1 MEIWEMK
8 KMACLLSAAA
18 VLSVQAVSG
27 EDAKMEWPISATVA
41 VEAHTVLKMANVFS
55 DNMVLRR
62 DVEVPIWGW
71 ALPGKTVTVSFK
83 GQKVS
88 AVADLDGKWL
98 LKLAP
103 MKADANGAEMEIK
116 TAGERT
122 VVKNILVGEVWLCS
136 GQSNM
141 QFSLREVPDGDKQV
155 AAAKHP
161 QIRLLTINSPP
172 SDIPVDDILAA
183 DKWQVCDPD
192 SVAYFSAIGYFFG
205 REISEKLNVPVGLI
219 DNARGGTLAEAWTSY
234 EGIKAE
240 KALNV
245 IFDRHLKLME
255 KEGFDKRVVQW
266 QKDLDTWNSFSVEKR
281 REWPVIKNW
290 WRKIGLPYGYPGN
303 SDAPSWLFNALV
315 NPLIPYAISGVIW
328 YQGETNVPRGKEYGT
343 LFPALI
349 NDWRKCWNQGDFPF
363 FFVQIAPC
371 HEFAEF
377 NLTDLWTSQYKTA
390 KTIKNCGM
398 VSPID
403 IGDFSDPHPKRKEP
417 IGKRLAALALAETY
431 GKTGIAFRSPSFKEM
446 RVEGNKIRVSFSDV
460 SAQGLVSRDGK
471 PLSWFEIAGQD
482 GKYYPATAVID
493 GAAVVVASSEVSNP
507 FSIRFSWN
515 NAAEPN
521 LSDKNG
527 LPVLPFP
534 SEELM
539 RGK

>member
-1 MEIWEMK
+1 MK
-8 KMACLLSAAA
+8 KTACLLSAAA
-18 VLSVQAVSG
+18 ALGVQAVSG
-27 EDAKMEWPISATVA
+27 ADSKMEWPVSATVA
-41 VEAHTVLKMANVFS
+41 VEAHTVLKMANIFS

-62 DVEVPIWGW
+62 DVEVSVWGW
-71 ALPGKTVTVSFK
+71 ALPGKKVTVSFK

-88 AVADLDGKWL
+88 AFADLDAKWML
-98 LKLAP
+98 RLAP
-103 MKADANGAEMEIK
+103 VKADADGAEMEIK
-116 TAGERT
+116 TADERIA
-122 VVKNILVGEVWLCS
+122 VKNILVGEVWVCS

-141 QFSLREVPDGDKQV
+141 QFSLREVPDGEKQV
-155 AAAKHP
+155 AAAKYP
-161 QIRLLTINSPP
+161 QIRLLTISSTP
-172 SDIPVDDILAA
+172 SDIPVDDIPAA

-192 SVAYFSAIGYFFG
+192 SVASFSAIGYFFG

-234 EGIKAE
+234 DGIKAE
-240 KALNV
+240 KGLNV

-266 QKDLDTWNSFSVEKR
+266 QKDLNTWNSLSADEK
-281 REWPVIKNW
+281 REWPVIKKW
-290 WRKIGLPYGYPGN
+290 WRKIAPPYGYPGD
-303 SDAPSWLFNALV
+303 SDAPSWLFNSLV

-363 FFVQIAPC
+363 YFVQIAPC

-390 KTIKNCGM
+390 KTIKNCDM

-403 IGDFSDPHPKRKEP
+403 VGDFSDPHPKRKEP

-431 GKTGIAFRSPSFKEM
+431 GKTGIAFRSPAFKEM
-446 RVEGNKIRVSFSDV
+446 RIEGDKIRVFFSDV

-482 GKYYPATAVID
+482 GKYHQATAVID
-493 GAAVVVASSEVSNP
+493 GANVVATSAEVKSP
-507 FSIRFSWN
+507 CSIRFSWN

-527 LPVLPFP
+527 LPVLPFS

>member
-1 MEIWEMK
+1 MK

-431 GKTGIAFRSPSFKEM
+431 GQAEIAFKSPAFKEM
-446 RVEGNKIRVSFSDV
+446 RVEGDKIRVSFSDV
-460 SAQGLVSRDGK
+460 SAQGLVSRNGK

-482 GKYYPATAVID
+482 GKYHPATAVID
-493 GAAVVVASSEVSNP
+493 GAAVVVASPEVSNP
-507 FSIRFSWN
+507 FSVRFSWD

-527 LPVLPFP
+527 LPVLPFS

>member
-1 MEIWEMK
+1 
-8 KMACLLSAAA
+8 MACLLSTTAVLA

-27 EDAKMEWPISATVA
+27 AKMEWPISTTVIVDA
-41 VEAHTVLKMANVFS
+41 PTGLRTANVFS

-62 DVEVPIWGW
+62 NAEVPVWGW
-71 ALPGKTVTVSFK
+71 AMPGQAVTVSFK
-83 GQKVS
+83 GQK
-88 AVADLDGKWL
+88 AFTVADLDGKWL
-98 LKLAP
+98 LKLMP

-116 TAGERT
+116 TGDEKI

-141 QFSLREVPDGDKQV
+141 QFRLQDLSEGKEQI
-155 AAAKHP
+155 AAANHP
-161 QIRLLTINSPP
+161 QIRLLTISSPP

-183 DKWQVCDPD
+183 DKWKVCGPE
-192 SVAYFSAIGYFFG
+192 SAAFFSAIGYFFG
-205 REISEKLNVPVGLI
+205 RDLTEKLDIPIGLI
-219 DNARGGTLAEAWTSY
+219 NNARGGTLAEAWVSY
-234 EGIKAE
+234 GGLKAE
-240 KALNV
+240 KRLKAV
-245 IFDRHLKLME
+245 FDRHLKLME
-255 KEGFDKRVVQW
+255 KEAFDKRVVQW
-266 QKDLDTWNSFSVEKR
+266 RKDLDTWNSFSVEKR

-290 WRKIGLPYGYPGN
+290 WRKIALPYGYPGN

-363 FFVQIAPC
+363 YFVQIAPC

-377 NLTDLWTSQYKTA
+377 NLTDLWTSQYKTV
-390 KTIKNCGM
+390 KIIKNCDM

-403 IGDFSDPHPKRKEP
+403 VGDFSDPHPKRKEP